1 MIHAGSDMKFE
12 LIVQGMALQ
21 GKVSFGGGYDIK
33 AVHFEWIS
41 DYSMYILHNYLGP
54 KHHLH

>member
-21 GKVSFGGGYDIK
+21 GKVSFGGGYDKK
-33 AVHFEWIS
+33 AMHFERIS
-41 DYSMYILHNYLGP
+41 DYSMYTA
-54 KHHLH
+54 